1 MDADEA
7 EFSVQ
12 AELENQVYKWA
23 DKYKPRKPRFF
34 NRVHT
39 GYEWNKYN
47 QTHYDFDNPPPKI
60 VQGYKINVFYP
71 DLIDKSI
78 SPDFKLSTLKGKCQF
93 CITNRNI
100 FLENPEFAILKIT
113 AGPPYED
120 IAFKIVNREWD
131 FGNKKGF
138 RCQFMNGIF
147 QLWFFYKRYRYRR

>member
-1 MDADEA
+1 MEALQIQEKRKLLKNDPSSIKSAVKAIKKDTLDDAFLKEAKKGRIRLTTMKSSHRLHLDMDADEA

-78 SPDFKLSTLKGKCQF
+78 SPDFKLSTLKG
-93 CITNRNI
+93 
-100 FLENPEFAILKIT
+100 
-113 AGPPYED
+113 
-120 IAFKIVNREWD
+120 
-131 FGNKKGF
+131 
-138 RCQFMNGIF
+138 
-147 QLWFFYKRYRYRR
+147 

>member
-78 SPDFKLSTLKGKCQF
+78 SPDFKLSTLKGKLH
-93 CITNRNI
+93 TNYVLQIETFFFRKSRICNI
-100 FLENPEFAILKIT
+100 KNHCRAAI
-113 AGPPYED
+113 
-120 IAFKIVNREWD
+120 
-131 FGNKKGF
+131 
-138 RCQFMNGIF
+138 
-147 QLWFFYKRYRYRR
+147 